1 MRRRWSAKGG
11 QLWVYFMAFTYV
23 FMMQAAFSVLINWAS
38 LKVCLDQDKESQ
50 KITTLDIIGA
60 VVFSVGFLM
69 EAISDH

>member
-23 FMMQAAFSVLINWAS
+23 FMMQAAFSVLINRAS

-50 KITTLDIIGA
+50 KITTLDIIGS
-60 VVFSVGFLM
+60 VVFAVGFLM